1 MNMLNTFRRD
11 NSITSDKDTNN
22 NDKYNERVHTQPFE
36 CINGVVVWL
45 HSAVFFY
52 LTIEHCTIF
61 DLKAKFYV

>member
-45 HSAVFFY
+45 HSADFFLFNHWTLHY
-52 LTIEHCTIF
+52 IWFES
-61 DLKAKFYV
+61 